1 METVA
6 ATVVAKILPLM
17 FTIVMLAA
25 IMLLTMGVGWAS
37 GKIIRKLLGIGG
49 N

>member
-1 METVA
+1 MAVIVSKLLPILFTV
-6 ATVVAKILPLM
+6 
-17 FTIVMLAA
+17 VMLAA

-37 GKIIRKLLGIGG
+37 GKVIRKLLGIGG

>member
-1 METVA
+1 MAALA
-6 ATVVAKILPLM
+6 ATVVSKLLPIA
-17 FTIVMLAA
+17 FTVVMLAA

-37 GKIIRKLLGIGG
+37 GKLIRKFLGIGG

>member
-1 METVA
+1 MAVIVSKLLPIVFTV
-6 ATVVAKILPLM
+6 
-17 FTIVMLAA
+17 VMLAG

-37 GKIIRKLLGIGG
+37 GKVIRKLLGIGG

>member
-1 METVA
+1 MAVIVSKLLPIVFTV
-6 ATVVAKILPLM
+6 
-17 FTIVMLAA
+17 VMLAA

-37 GKIIRKLLGIGG
+37 GKVIRKLLGIGG